1 MGLTLLQ
8 RVAHIFLRYQ
18 SGKERKTLK
27 LELKL
32 EQDLTDSERNIR
44 ARAGLW
50 PEHKHKHTRIHTHV
64 HTTWIWAVIF
74 LGQFRAGSIRKNRGE
89 TCLLGE
95 KGFCLGK
102 SVFPLTDREW
112 RAAGRG

>member
-27 LELKL
+27 LEVKL

-44 ARAGLW
+44 ARAGSGQS
-50 PEHKHKHTRIHTHV
+50 TNTNTHAYT
-64 HTTWIWAVIF
+64 HMCTPHGY
-74 LGQFRAGSIRKNRGE
+74 GQ
-89 TCLLGE
+89 
-95 KGFCLGK
+95 
-102 SVFPLTDREW
+102 
-112 RAAGRG
+112 